1 MKLPKQNTDTMIR
14 ESFSTQVR
22 LAVVNCN
29 VHGIAQLKKK
39 SSHILNQLP
48 YLSHNAEQ
56 QYKMEQL
63 ALTATT
69 L

>member
-1 MKLPKQNTDTMIR
+1 MKLPKQNTDMMIG

-29 VHGIAQLKKK
+29 VHGIAQLKKNPPL
-39 SSHILNQLP
+39 LNQLP

-63 ALTATT
+63 AWTATT